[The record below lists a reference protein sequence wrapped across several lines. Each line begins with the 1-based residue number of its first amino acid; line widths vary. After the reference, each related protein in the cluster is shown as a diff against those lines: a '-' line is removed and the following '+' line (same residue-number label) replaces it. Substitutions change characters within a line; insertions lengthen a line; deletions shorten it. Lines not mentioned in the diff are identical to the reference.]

1 MKNKNNFI
9 NILSSFTPIRKVLF
23 IYILSIITVL
33 LMIINFVNLNNNLNS
48 TTNTYVANA
57 SKNLSDSVSSK
68 ISSLTTSLELLAD
81 LLKQT
86 PDSDINKILEEN
98 QKKLDF
104 NNLFIVDKDGV
115 SYPDSS
121 SLVNLSKLSSAF
133 EGESNLIYTNKNAL
147 IFASPIDNE
156 NKIDKVLVG
165 IRDCKNIQ
173 DLIVPT
179 TFNDKGTVAIIDSMG
194 NITVAPNQLASKI
207 STTDIFTKDVYQ
219 AITTNF
225 DKNKKDIKNGKPK
238 TIHITNSNKI
248 SLIISYNNIPA
259 NDWTLLTIA
268 PTELISE
275 NSNHYVIY
283 NFILAACLIV
293 FFTISIYLIL
303 LFWNKQ
309 KNNLE
314 KIAYTDPFTSGLNTE
329 GFIKE
334 CKQLIKEM
342 IPYSYVIIFLDI
354 NKFKLFNQKYG
365 FDNGDNILQHIY
377 KVLVENIK
385 SNELAYRSESDHFFL
400 CLNESDKDVIQ
411 ARLNNIISQ
420 INTFVQNINSAS
432 SLKISQG
439 ACFIADHNSDINM
452 IQNYARLACKINSKK
467 SNCTYYDSEIMD
479 IIKKEHELNEL
490 FEDSIINKDFKMY
503 LQPKVDID
511 NNTIGGAEALVRW
524 HIPGRGM
531 IFPSDFIPLFEKNEK
546 IITLDLYIF
555 EEVCIFLKDW
565 ISQNQKPF
573 PISVNVSRVHFR
585 DKNFLDKF
593 YSIKQKYSIPDN
605 LIELELTE
613 SILFDYQEI
622 DIIQKTINQI
632 HDYGFLCSLDDF
644 GSGFSSLGLLKDFS
658 VDGLK
663 MDKIFFD
670 DITSKKSK
678 CIISTLIELA
688 KNLNIYVVAEGIET
702 IEQLDFLKSIKCDM
716 VQGYIYSKPLP
727 VNEFIDWIN
736 NLK

>member
-1 MKNKNNFI
+1 
-9 NILSSFTPIRKVLF
+9 
-23 IYILSIITVL
+23 
-33 LMIINFVNLNNNLNS
+33 
-48 TTNTYVANA
+48 
-57 SKNLSDSVSSK
+57 
-68 ISSLTTSLELLAD
+68 
-81 LLKQT
+81 
-86 PDSDINKILEEN
+86 
-98 QKKLDF
+98 
-104 NNLFIVDKDGV
+104 
-115 SYPDSS
+115 
-121 SLVNLSKLSSAF
+121 
-133 EGESNLIYTNKNAL
+133 
-147 IFASPIDNE
+147 
-156 NKIDKVLVG
+156 
-165 IRDCKNIQ
+165 
-173 DLIVPT
+173 
-179 TFNDKGTVAIIDSMG
+179 
-194 NITVAPNQLASKI
+194 
-207 STTDIFTKDVYQ
+207 
-219 AITTNF
+219 
-225 DKNKKDIKNGKPK
+225 
-238 TIHITNSNKI
+238 
-248 SLIISYNNIPA
+248 
-259 NDWTLLTIA
+259 
-268 PTELISE
+268 
-275 NSNHYVIY
+275 
-283 NFILAACLIV
+283 
-293 FFTISIYLIL
+293 
-303 LFWNKQ
+303 
-309 KNNLE
+309 
-314 KIAYTDPFTSGLNTE
+314 
-329 GFIKE
+329 
-334 CKQLIKEM
+334 
-342 IPYSYVIIFLDI
+342 
-354 NKFKLFNQKYG
+354 
-365 FDNGDNILQHIY
+365 
-377 KVLVENIK
+377 
-385 SNELAYRSESDHFFL
+385 
-400 CLNESDKDVIQ
+400 
-411 ARLNNIISQ
+411 
-420 INTFVQNINSAS
+420 
-432 SLKISQG
+432 
-439 ACFIADHNSDINM
+439 
-452 IQNYARLACKINSKK
+452 
-467 SNCTYYDSEIMD
+467 
-479 IIKKEHELNEL
+479 
-490 FEDSIINKDFKMY
+490 MY